1 MMLFDRFFGIFS
13 RDMGIDLGTANTL
26 VCVAGEGIVLA
37 EPSMVAVRRGT
48 NHVLMQ
54 GDAVGNVAKKMLGKT
69 PANISVIRPMK
80 DGVIADFDI
89 TRAMLEYFIR
99 KVHGGRRRAV
109 RPRLVIA
116 VPAGITGVEEGAVKD
131 AALRAGAREVY
142 LIDEPKAAGIG
153 LGLEVNEPLAN
164 MVVDIGGGTTEVAV
178 ISLGDIVTHQSVR
191 VAGDEMTEA
200 IVEYIRR
207 TYNLMI
213 GEATAER
220 IKIETGSAAP
230 LEQELTMVIKGRD
243 LGAGLP
249 RAVTIGSEEIREAL
263 QEPVGVILDTVRRTL
278 ETTEPELSSDL
289 VDRGM
294 VLTGGGSL
302 LRGLDRV
309 ISRET
314 GLPVRVAD
322 DPLSSVALGTGAVLE
337 ELDHLKAIL
346 RSSEDE
352 G

>member
-1 MMLFDRFFGIFS
+1 
-13 RDMGIDLGTANTL
+13 MGIDLGTANSL
-26 VCVAGEGIVLA
+26 VCVLGEGIVLS

-48 NHVLMQ
+48 NHVLLN
-54 GDAVGNVAKKMLGKT
+54 GDAVGSVAKRMVGKT
-69 PANISVIRPMK
+69 PGNISIIRPLK
-80 DGVIADFDI
+80 DGVIADFEI
-89 TRAMLEYFIR
+89 TRAMIAYFIR
-99 KVHGGRRRAV
+99 KVHGRRRAV

-131 AALRAGAREVY
+131 AAMRAGAREVH

-153 LGLEVNEPLAN
+153 LGLPITEPIAN

-191 VAGDEMTEA
+191 VAGDEMDEA
-200 IVEYIRR
+200 IIEYIRR

-213 GEATAER
+213 GQPTSER
-220 IKIETGSAAP
+220 IKIEIGSAAP
-230 LEQELTMVIKGRD
+230 LEQELSMVIKGRD

-249 RAVTIGSEEIREAL
+249 RAVTVGSEEIREAL
-263 QEPVGVILDTVRRTL
+263 LEPVGVILEAIRRTL
-278 ETTEPELSSDL
+278 ETTEPELASDL

-294 VLTGGGSL
+294 VLTGGAAL

-309 ISRET
+309 VARET
-314 GLPVRVAD
+314 GLAVRVAD

-337 ELDHLKAIL
+337 ELDTLKGIL
-346 RSSEDE
+346 KSSEDE

>member
-1 MMLFDRFFGIFS
+1 MILDRVYGLFS

-26 VCVAGEGIVLA
+26 VCVLGEGIVLC

-48 NHVLMQ
+48 NHVLLD
-54 GDAVGNVAKKMLGKT
+54 GDAVGTVAKRMMGKT
-69 PANISVIRPMK
+69 PANYSVIRPLK
-80 DGVIADFDI
+80 DGVIADFEI
-89 TRAMLEYFIR
+89 TRAMIEYFIR
-99 KVHGGRRRAV
+99 KVHGRRRWV

-131 AALRAGAREVY
+131 AAMRAGGREVH

-153 LGLEVNEPLAN
+153 LGLPITEPVAN
-164 MVVDIGGGTTEVAV
+164 MVVDVGGGTTEVAV
-178 ISLGDIVTHQSVR
+178 ISLGGIVTHQSVR
-191 VAGDEMTEA
+191 VAGDEMDDA

-213 GEATAER
+213 GQPTAER
-220 IKIETGSAAP
+220 IKIEIGSAAP
-230 LEQELTMVIKGRD
+230 LEQELSMVIKGRD

-249 RAVTIGSEEIREAL
+249 RAVTISSEEIREAL
-263 QEPVGVILDTVRRTL
+263 QEPNGVILDTVRRTL
-278 ETTEPELSSDL
+278 ETTDPELASDL

-294 VLTGGGSL
+294 VLTGGGAL

-309 ISRET
+309 IARET

-337 ELDHLKAIL
+337 ELDMLRGILK
-346 RSSEDE
+346 SSEDE